1 MKMGKLKH
9 PAHGLCAA
17 ATLAMLAGC
26 AMTTPVWDAAFGTSV
41 KTATA
46 QQTLNPDASRNGEQ
60 VSGMDGRSAREAV
73 NRYQKSFV
81 EKEPQPNV
89 FTIGVSSGK

>member
-1 MKMGKLKH
+1 MLIENFKYARRGLI
-9 PAHGLCAA
+9 AASIGLLCA
-17 ATLAMLAGC
+17 C
-26 AMTTPVWDAAFGTSV
+26 AETTPAWDAAFGTSV
-41 KTATA
+41 KMATA
-46 QQTLNPDASRNGEQ
+46 QQTLNPDASRNDAPVNGL
-60 VSGMDGRSAREAV
+60 DGRSAREAI

>member
-1 MKMGKLKH
+1 MQTELFKVARRGLI
-9 PAHGLCAA
+9 AASFSVLCA
-17 ATLAMLAGC
+17 C
-26 AMTTPVWDAAFGTSV
+26 AETTPVWDASFGTSV
-41 KTATA
+41 KTAVA
-46 QQTLNPDASRNGEQ
+46 QQTLDPDASRNDKQ
-60 VSGMDGRSAREAV
+60 VTGMDGRSAREAI